1 MKLLFSLLFLVSSFA
16 AFAQSS
22 QTIISEKV
30 VTFPVD
36 LNTTRLKFTS
46 LGYSAP
52 LVTVIVP
59 ELAGDTLLNHRNEGE
74 DGPCLFTYDAFRV
87 DDVLQDNPE
96 VLDTQFTIK
105 VIRSVFVH
113 HNVCKVTLTETV
125 EADIRGFLFQH
136 SLSTPM
142 PDRIIEDCF

>member
-52 LVTVIVP
+52 LVKVIVP

>member
-1 MKLLFSLLFLVSSFA
+1 MKLLFSLLFLLSSFA

-22 QTIISEKV
+22 QTVVSQKV
-30 VTFPVD
+30 VTIPVD
-36 LNTTRLKFTS
+36 LNTAKLKFTN
-46 LGYSAP
+46 LGYSVP
-52 LVTVIVP
+52 LVKVIVP
-59 ELAGDTLLNHRNEGE
+59 ELAGETLLNHRNEGE
-74 DGPCLFTYDAFRV
+74 DGPCLFTYDAFKV

-96 VLDTQFTIK
+96 VIDTKFTIK
-105 VIRSVFVH
+105 LTRSIFVL
-113 HNVCKVTLTETV
+113 HNVCKVTLIETV

>member
-16 AFAQSS
+16 SFAQSS
-22 QTIISEKV
+22 QNVVSQKV
-30 VTFPVD
+30 VTLPVD
-36 LNTTRLKFTS
+36 LNTTKLKFTN
-46 LGYSAP
+46 LGYGSF
-52 LVTVIVP
+52 LVKVIVP
-59 ELAGDTLLNHRNEGE
+59 ELAADTLLNHRNEGE

-96 VLDTQFTIK
+96 VVDTDFKITLT
-105 VIRSVFVH
+105 RSLFVQD
-113 HNVCKVTLTETV
+113 NVCKVTLTESI
-125 EADIRGFLFQH
+125 EANIRGFFFQH